1 MYVSGLGAVTPLAT
15 VTVHTRVDG
24 QLMTVGFQEGQ
35 LVRSGQ
41 LLAQIDVRPYQSQL
55 ELARGQLA
63 RDGALLEN
71 ARRDLSR
78 YATLMRQ
85 DSIAQ
90 QQYDTQKSLVAQLE
104 GAVETDRANMSLAE
118 LSVSYAS
125 ITAPISG
132 RAGLRLVDP
141 GNVIHASDPGGIV
154 VLTEE
159 QPIGVVFSIPE
170 DNLPPLLA
178 KLQAG
183 EQLPVDAWN
192 RDLTRRL
199 ASGQLLTADNEID
212 PATGTVKLKA
222 IFANDDHALFPG
234 QFVNARLL
242 LGSAHDQTLVPAAA
256 LQRAAKGALVYVVK
270 PDRTVSAREVTL
282 GPAEADRVAIASG
295 LVPGEQ
301 VVVDGADRVREGS
314 RVAPQAEAR
323 P

>member
-1 MYVSGLGAVTPLAT
+1 LYVSGLGAVTPLAT